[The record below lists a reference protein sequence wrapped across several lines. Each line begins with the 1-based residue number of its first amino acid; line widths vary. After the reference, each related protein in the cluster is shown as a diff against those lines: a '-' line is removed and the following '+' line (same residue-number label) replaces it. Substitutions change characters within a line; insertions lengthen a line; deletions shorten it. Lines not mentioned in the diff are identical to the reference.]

1 MPKYMLRLNFLRR
14 THIGTPITAE
24 ITSNLNGIRRH
35 YWEASRK
42 EGKRHEHEQK
52 IRSPQGPDE
61 SPSQFYKCL

>member
-14 THIGTPITAE
+14 THIGTPIIAE

-42 EGKRHEHEQK
+42 EGKRHDHE
-52 IRSPQGPDE
+52 
-61 SPSQFYKCL
+61 